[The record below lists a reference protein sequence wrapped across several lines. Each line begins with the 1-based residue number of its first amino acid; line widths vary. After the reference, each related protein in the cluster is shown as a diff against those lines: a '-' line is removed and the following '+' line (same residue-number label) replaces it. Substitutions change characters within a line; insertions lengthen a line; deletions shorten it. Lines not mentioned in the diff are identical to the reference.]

1 MTRTW
6 TPWTGLAAALLAA
19 STVACTAY
27 VEEDEVGAT
36 REALVDDPADGFAED
51 GWLLV
56 DGRLL
61 RGCPEA
67 FLREAARSGP
77 LGLEEVPG
85 TQGLVVVF
93 DEEDRPLCVDHIEHV
108 LDVLG
113 DEEDEDGEGDAIRWV
128 HVLLENPE
136 VLGDP
141 QPIPAQPLETMG
153 DPQPIPA
160 HPAGGNQESGSSNTD
175 DDVGLEGY
183 EIEGGDGQQGPE
195 GAGEAAPSLPGTPEP
210 APGG

>member
-6 TPWTGLAAALLAA
+6 TRWTGLAAALLAA

-27 VEEDEVGAT
+27 VEEGEVGTT
-36 REALVDDPADGFAED
+36 REALVDDPSGGFAED
-51 GWLLV
+51 GLLLV

-67 FLREAARSGP
+67 LLREAARDGSIE
-77 LGLEEVPG
+77 LEEVPG

-93 DEEDRPLCVDHIEHV
+93 DEEDRPICVDHIEHV
-108 LDVLG
+108 LDVLA
-113 DEEDEDGEGDAIRWV
+113 DEDGEDGDGDAIRWV

-141 QPIPAQPLETMG
+141 QPIPIQPAEAMG
-153 DPQPIPA
+153 DPQPIPIR
-160 HPAGGNQESGSSNTD
+160 PKGDGEGSASDGSEND
-175 DDVGLEGY
+175 DALEGY
-183 EIEGGDGQQGPE
+183 EVEGGDGQQGPE
-195 GAGEAAPSLPGTPEP
+195 GAGSAAPSLPDTPEP

>member
-6 TPWTGLAAALLAA
+6 SLWMSLAAALLAA

-36 REALVDDPADGFAED
+36 REALVDDPAGGFAED
-51 GWLLV
+51 GLLLV

-67 FLREAARSGP
+67 ILREAARSGP

-108 LDVLG
+108 LDVLADEG
-113 DEEDEDGEGDAIRWV
+113 DEDHEGDAIRWV

-136 VLGDP
+136 ILGDP
-141 QPIPAQPLETMG
+141 QPIPIQPAEAMG
-153 DPQPIPA
+153 DPQPIPIR
-160 HPAGGNQESGSSNTD
+160 PKGDGDGNGSDGSGD
-175 DDVGLEGY
+175 DSTLQGY
-183 EIEGGDGQQGPE
+183 EIEGGDDQQGPE